1 MITLLGVQV
10 TDPDSGDSAAFIY
23 SYEQGRQ
30 VDGTIGRIGAQ
41 IMGPGDG
48 YIAQTTTDTSTWWA
62 DRNRL
67 RLGAC
72 FEPTA
77 GRTSSQVPRHVVP
90 EVRSIPCII
99 QIRSCRALCSTSQT
113 TATADP
119 RITTRATLSEELT
132 VWRRAGHV
140 P

>member
-1 MITLLGVQV
+1 MSTLLGVQV
-10 TDPDSGDSAAFIY
+10 TDPDSGDSAALIY

-62 DRNRL
+62 ERNRL

-72 FEPTA
+72 FEPPQAARLARFPDTPYRRCA
-77 GRTSSQVPRHVVP
+77 AFHAPNKSSAAAYFAQQVR
-90 EVRSIPCII
+90 RQQQ
-99 QIRSCRALCSTSQT
+99 QIRASRLAQLVVC
-113 TATADP
+113 
-119 RITTRATLSEELT
+119 
-132 VWRRAGHV
+132 V
-140 P
+140 